1 MGSDDRVRPARR
13 PVRWWPA
20 AAVLLVA
27 VALLVWTWLRDAI
40 QTQDRVLWSLSIVL
54 IGAAAL
60 FLWLVLFSRLPGRAR
75 LVCFLGGGTLVG
87 LGVVTLEIKGVDG
100 NLMPIIGLRWGAE
113 TEFDAVTAEARGS
126 TVGGPADY
134 PQLYGP
140 GRRASLSGPLLAR
153 DWTIDSPRELWRKPV
168 GSACSSFA
176 VVGDAAVTQEQRG
189 EDEAVVRYD
198 LRSGRQVWIH
208 AEHAPFNT
216 TIGGSGPRATPTID
230 SGTVFVLGATGI
242 LSALDLEDGAR
253 LWSRNILADHG
264 AGQPD
269 WGTASSPLV
278 AGDLVVVQLGNQGLG
293 LAAYDRLTGEPAW
306 RAGES
311 SGTYTSPLLATVAGV
326 RQILV
331 VYSDSVAGHDP
342 ITGAILW
349 THDWPQ
355 SGERVTPPLVLGDD
369 RVLVSAGYGQGSR
382 MLRLTRTDAG
392 LAAELLWE
400 SRRLK
405 SKFASMVFHD
415 GVVYGLDDGVLVA
428 LDPENGE
435 RLWKGGRYGHGQLL
449 LVGDLL
455 LVQTE
460 DGPVA
465 LVEATSEEH
474 RELTRLDALHSHTW
488 NPPALSG
495 HLLLVR
501 NDREAAVY
509 ELPPAPSRN

>member
-1 MGSDDRVRPARR
+1 M
-13 PVRWWPA
+13 
-20 AAVLLVA
+20 
-27 VALLVWTWLRDAI
+27 
-40 QTQDRVLWSLSIVL
+40 
-54 IGAAAL
+54 
-60 FLWLVLFSRLPGRAR
+60 
-75 LVCFLGGGTLVG
+75 
-87 LGVVTLEIKGVDG
+87 
-100 NLMPIIGLRWGAE
+100 
-113 TEFDAVTAEARGS
+113 
-126 TVGGPADY
+126 
-134 PQLYGP
+134 
-140 GRRASLSGPLLAR
+140 
-153 DWTIDSPRELWRKPV
+153 
-168 GSACSSFA
+168 
-176 VVGDAAVTQEQRG
+176 
-189 EDEAVVRYD
+189 
-198 LRSGRQVWIH
+198 
-208 AEHAPFNT
+208 
-216 TIGGSGPRATPTID
+216 
-230 SGTVFVLGATGI
+230 
-242 LSALDLEDGAR
+242 
-253 LWSRNILADHG
+253 
-264 AGQPD
+264 
-269 WGTASSPLV
+269 
-278 AGDLVVVQLGNQGLG
+278 
-293 LAAYDRLTGEPAW
+293 
-306 RAGES
+306 
-311 SGTYTSPLLATVAGV
+311 
-326 RQILV
+326 
-331 VYSDSVAGHDP
+331 
-342 ITGAILW
+342 
-349 THDWPQ
+349 
-355 SGERVTPPLVLGDD
+355 LGDD